1 MNFLKYQHYSE
12 RVKNMRTIE
21 QIEGDIASFTKSMM
35 YSKNNINKC
44 QKRINELEQEKKI
57 SKSRKPEHGDLIS
70 WNGSCSTYYIYPDS
84 GGWRVVGRGNID
96 RTWYQ
101 GFYTNEIMEWLYREG
116 KIVIHGNLLEKCF
129 DGITV

>member
-1 MNFLKYQHYSE
+1 MSFLKYQHYSE

-21 QIEGDIASFTKSMM
+21 QIEKDITCWKSSIKDHI
-35 YSKNNINKC
+35 YTC
-44 QKRINELEQEKKI
+44 QKHIDELEQEKKI

-84 GGWRVVGRGNID
+84 GGWRIVGRGNID

-101 GFYTNEIMEWLYREG
+101 GFYTNEIMEALYREG
-116 KIVIHGNLLEKCF
+116 KIVVHGNLLGNCF